1 MATSATKVA
10 LGIGCGILLVV
21 AIYFASCVACFG
33 YGAHKVAQQMEKD
46 AARTGAPTASTADS
60 GDSSGRDDELWRQ
73 CKLAVLQQL
82 RAPSTATFLGEDSAI
97 SHQFLSRD
105 LVSERRHVF
114 PRTTAKKNKKLS
126 PEQFAYEV
134 TGELD
139 AQNGFGAMI
148 RSSFVCSLHF
158 TKDGRLVM
166 SAKVDPLNP

>member
-1 MATSATKVA
+1 MASTATKVV
-10 LGIGCGILLVV
+10 LGIGCGLLLVLG
-21 AIYFASCVACFG
+21 ASLATCAGCVALFKHS
-33 YGAHKVAQQMEKD
+33 AD
-46 AARTGAPTASTADS
+46 SLPPTAPTASTASS

-73 CKLAVLQQL
+73 CRLAVLQQL

-114 PRTTAKKNKKLS
+114 PRTTAKKGKKLS

-158 TKDGRLVM
+158 SKDGRLVM